1 MRRKLLRAPS
11 AVVAFL
17 FLACS
22 AFGDMVVTLDT
33 APLQGDAAGP
43 FSLVFQ
49 LTDGSGTGDGNNS
62 VALSNFLFGTGGP
75 SGMPTTFG
83 GVIGS
88 VGSTVT
94 LVDTSFLNYFIQP
107 FTPGTTL
114 EFTVATTNNVDA
126 GGIPDG
132 FAFSIS
138 DKTGQNIPT
147 QAGPFADMFI
157 SIAFDSSNPAITAF
171 ASDTTR
177 SPAGGGGPIDLGAP
191 IVQVVPEPSGIG
203 LLAVGLSVIFVL
215 HVFKSLSFP
224 PHRARSHHRGDR
236 RGPSSA
242 LTRARPSA
250 AAPLQACRRP

>member
-1 MRRKLLRAPS
+1 MRPKSLLALPVIVTILLLPGIARA
-11 AVVAFL
+11 
-17 FLACS
+17 
-22 AFGDMVVTLDT
+22 DIVTLDT
-33 APLQGDAAGP
+33 TPLMEDPAGP

-49 LTDGSGTGDGNNS
+49 LTDGNGTGDGNNT
-62 VALSNFLFGTGGP
+62 VTLSDFVFGTGGP
-75 SGMPTTFG
+75 SGAPTTFG
-83 GVIGS
+83 GVSGG

-114 EFTVATTNNVDA
+114 GFTIAMTDNVDA

-138 DKTGQNIPT
+138 DNTGQNIPT

-157 SIAFDSSNPAITAF
+157 SIAFDSSNPTVTVF

-191 IVQVVPEPSGIG
+191 IVQAVPEPSGIG
-203 LLAVGLSVIFVL
+203 FLAVGLSVVFVL
-215 HVFKSLSFP
+215 QRVFQRKQQDSAYRNEKTGPLAL
-224 PHRARSHHRGDR
+224 ARLFRS
-236 RGPSSA
+236 
-242 LTRARPSA
+242 
-250 AAPLQACRRP
+250 